1 MESLPNATIQR
12 LDKANANIAM
22 EYNPSAMIASNP
34 MPNVTISRVQ
44 DESASMKILN
54 GVINVVI
61 KIYEAIRSS
70 FGSGAW
76 FDEKSWIDE
85 ETWKD

>member
-12 LDKANANIAM
+12 LDKVNATIAM
-22 EYNPSAMIASNP
+22 EYNPSAMIARNT